1 LEKFEQEEQIKR
13 EAQMVSKLSVEQCA
27 AQEWQ
32 QEREQML
39 KKVVKQKQSEA
50 KGQDGRSFEK
60 EK

>member
-39 KKVVKQKQSEA
+39 KVVKQKQSEA

>member
-1 LEKFEQEEQIKR
+1 
-13 EAQMVSKLSVEQCA
+13 MVSKLSVEQCA

-39 KKVVKQKQSEA
+39 KVVKQKQSEA